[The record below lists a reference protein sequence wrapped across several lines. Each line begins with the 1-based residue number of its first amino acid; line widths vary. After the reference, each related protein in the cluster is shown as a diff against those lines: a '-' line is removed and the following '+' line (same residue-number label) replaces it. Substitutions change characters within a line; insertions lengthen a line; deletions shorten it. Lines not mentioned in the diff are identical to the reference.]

1 MKGSMEEQGY
11 FLFRFVQGYFI
22 YMDYNYYWVYKE
34 QGLLDEDVIEAGG

>member
-1 MKGSMEEQGY
+1 MEEQGY